1 MLKSRIRT
9 TLDSDA
15 EKMLFGLLSGLGRER
30 GGRDVTNRITRRRVS
45 ELVLISNS
53 IHRRRHATRS
63 KKEVSGGGGGRA
75 RHVVCRIIIAPESS
89 GGGGGGGS

>member
-1 MLKSRIRT
+1 MGM
-9 TLDSDA
+9 D
-15 EKMLFGLLSGLGRER
+15 R
-30 GGRDVTNRITRRRVS
+30 GEGRDKSDHASSRES

-63 KKEVSGGGGGRA
+63 KKEVSGGDGVGRA

-89 GGGGGGGS
+89 GGGS